1 MKQSLPECKELEKLL
16 YTIHSPEIKDGR
28 LLILMLLF
36 LDSFGIE
43 VNQTAAK
50 WFKRVMKG
58 SMKGRETIAIKVNRF
73 NNEVRRTGWQAIL
86 QEVDVYFETNTEKTQ
101 LFIEK
106 LAVLADKEATIKK
119 PANFQLA
126 VEFSKLGNIFDPV
139 QN

>member
-16 YTIHSPEIKDGR
+16 YTVYSPEIKDGR

-43 VNQTAAK
+43 VNQTAAN
-50 WFKRVMKG
+50 WFKRV
-58 SMKGRETIAIKVNRF
+58 MKGRETIAIKVNRF